1 MKKIIV
7 IGATSTIAEATC
19 RLFAAEGDM
28 LYLVGRN
35 EAILKEISE
44 DLKLRGAN
52 AIKYQVQDL
61 NSISKHNEIFDKATQ
76 FMGDIDLIFIAHG
89 TLPNQSECEKS
100 VEKTINEFST
110 NAISVI
116 SLLTHASNILEAYS
130 KGMIVVISSV
140 AGDRGRESNY
150 IYGSAKGAVSIF
162 LEGLR
167 GRLEKK
173 GVKVITIKP
182 GFVDTKMTNGI
193 DKNFLWSSP
202 EKVAKGI
209 KVAVDNEKDIV
220 YLPGYWKYIMYIVK
234 LIPGFIFKKL
244 SL

>member
-35 EAILKEISE
+35 EVSLKEISE
-44 DLKLRGAN
+44 DLTLRGAN
-52 AIKYQVQDL
+52 ATKYQVQDL
-61 NSISKHNEIFDKATQ
+61 NTISKHHEIFDKANH
-76 FMGDIDLIFIAHG
+76 FMGGIDLIFIAHG
-89 TLPNQSECEKS
+89 TLPDQTGCEKS
-100 VEKTINEFST
+100 VEKTINEFNT

-116 SLLTHASNILEAYS
+116 SLLTHSSNIFEAYS

-140 AGDRGRESNY
+140 AGDRGRRSNY
-150 IYGSAKGAVSIF
+150 IYGSAKGSVSIF

-167 GRLEKK
+167 GRLEKN
-173 GVKVITIKP
+173 GIKVITIKP
-182 GFVDTKMTNGI
+182 GFVDTNMTKGI

-202 EKVAKGI
+202 EKIARGI
-209 KVAVDNEKDIV
+209 KGAIENKKDVV
-220 YLPGYWKYIMYIVK
+220 YLPGYWKYIMCIIK

>member
-35 EAILKEISE
+35 EVSLKEISE

-61 NSISKHNEIFDKATQ
+61 NTISKHNEIFDKANH
-76 FMGDIDLIFIAHG
+76 FMGGIDLIFIAHG
-89 TLPNQSECEKS
+89 TLPDQTGCEKS
-100 VEKTINEFST
+100 VEKTINEFNT

-116 SLLTHASNILEAYS
+116 SLLTHASNIFEAYS

-140 AGDRGRESNY
+140 AGDRGRKSNY
-150 IYGSAKGAVSIF
+150 IYGSAKGSVSIF

-167 GRLEKK
+167 GRLDKN
-173 GVKVITIKP
+173 GVRVITIKP
-182 GFVDTKMTNGI
+182 GFVDTNMTKGLN
-193 DKNFLWSSP
+193 KNFLWSSP
-202 EKVAKGI
+202 DKVARGI
-209 KVAVDNEKDIV
+209 KGAIDNKKDVV
-220 YLPGYWKYIMYIVK
+220 YLPGYWKYIMYIIK

>member
-35 EAILKEISE
+35 EVSLKEISE

-61 NSISKHNEIFDKATQ
+61 NTISKHNEIFDKANH
-76 FMGDIDLIFIAHG
+76 FMGGIDLIFIAHG
-89 TLPNQSECEKS
+89 TLPDQTGCEKS
-100 VEKTINEFST
+100 VEKTINEFNT

-116 SLLTHASNILEAYS
+116 SLLTHASNIFESYS

-140 AGDRGRESNY
+140 AGDRGRKSNY
-150 IYGSAKGAVSIF
+150 IYGSAKGSVSIF

-167 GRLEKK
+167 GRLDKN
-173 GVKVITIKP
+173 GVRVITIKP
-182 GFVDTKMTNGI
+182 GFVDTNMTKGLN
-193 DKNFLWSSP
+193 KNFLWSSP
-202 EKVAKGI
+202 DKVARGI
-209 KVAVDNEKDIV
+209 KGAIDNKKDVV
-220 YLPGYWKYIMYIVK
+220 YLPGYWKYIMYIIK